1 MNRNKKPLVVQSNNL
16 IEARYRLS
24 VEEQKLIKILIS
36 KIQPNDINFK
46 EYEFKIKEIGEVL
59 GITHNEQYSVLKRVT
74 ERLITRSLTFHNP
87 ETKRILQT
95 SWLSSAEYEEGQGTV
110 VLCFDPKL
118 QPLLLQLKSYFT
130 KYNLEQVMQFRGQYT
145 IRFFEFRKSFL
156 GRNKREVIFKLE
168 ELRETL
174 GLKEDEYDQFFDF
187 KRRVLE
193 PARLELL
200 EKTGQSFSWEP
211 IKQGRG
217 GKIVS
222 IRFIFDGED
231 ETITN
236 KEVQASLL
244 TSSLESKEPKLPD
257 DLQQIFNELIK
268 VGVSKKI
275 ALEMVNQYNV
285 EQLQAALALMYQQ
298 TNLKNPAGF
307 LVKALTGEW
316 RNTQQEQVKQ
326 QQQQSQT
333 KDDVE
338 TRKKN
343 IRKLKRRFTE
353 QRIAIT
359 RAAYEQTPTPVVQQ
373 WQADFIQTQPPILR
387 KSKTVGFE
395 NPRFR
400 AFVMERLA
408 LPSLTEFLEEEGIQ
422 LQEEERVWWDQL

>member
-1 MNRNKKPLVVQSNNL
+1 MDTNKKSLVIQSNNL

-36 KIQPNDINFK
+36 KIQSNDVNFK
-46 EYEFKIKEIGEVL
+46 EYEFKIKELGEVL
-59 GITHNEQYSVLKRVT
+59 NITHNEQYSVLKRVT
-74 ERLITRSLTFHNP
+74 ERLITRGLTFYNP

-156 GRNKREVIFKLE
+156 GRNKKEFIFKLE

-193 PARLELL
+193 PARIELL
-200 EKTGQSFSWEP
+200 EKTGKSFTWEP

-222 IRFIFDGED
+222 IRFIFDGDDAITGESSPTAA
-231 ETITN
+231 ETPEPSLPD
-236 KEVQASLL
+236 EVQIIFQALL
-244 TSSLESKEPKLPD
+244 GL
-257 DLQQIFNELIK
+257 
-268 VGVSKKI
+268 GI
-275 ALEMVNQYNV
+275 ANKAAQDMVNQHSPD
-285 EQLQAALALMYQQ
+285 QLQAALTLTQQQ
-298 TNLKNPAGF
+298 TDLQNPPGF
-307 LVKALTGEW
+307 LVEALNGHWRDPKA
-316 RNTQQEQVKQ
+316 EQVKKKQ
-326 QQQQSQT
+326 QKKQEKEDT
-333 KDDVE
+333 E
-338 TRKKN
+338 TRKKTLQH
-343 IRKLKRRFTE
+343 LKRRFAE
-353 QRIAIT
+353 HRVAIA
-359 RAAYEQTPTPVVQQ
+359 RAAYEQAPEPVVQQ

-387 KSKTVGFE
+387 KGKVIGFE

-400 AFVMERLA
+400 AFVMERLV
-408 LPSLTEFLEEEGIQ
+408 LPTLNEFLEQEGIS